1 VKANLIKINVIAIIT
16 MDNDL
21 LEVLVKASQATSH
34 RVSLSDATYNFLTG
48 ADNFKGK
55 AC

>member
-1 VKANLIKINVIAIIT
+1 MRANLIKTDVIAITT
-16 MDNDL
+16 MKYDL
-21 LEVLVKASQATSH
+21 FEVLVKAAQATSH